1 MTTNSAI
8 TIFNKDNTNDG
19 YVRVLYPQ
27 AWVHLRQAISSERGG
42 VVHDGETVIRIP
54 LSSDNLRAC
63 GTKSNASGATD
74 RCATDENSAKVL
86 AVNLGDYV
94 YLGESIDA
102 RPPKDKC
109 LKVVGMRRNFC
120 GASPHIKL
128 LAR

>member
-19 YVRVLYPQ
+19 YVRVFCPQ
-27 AWVHLRQAISSERGG
+27 AWVHQRQALSSERGG
-42 VVHDGETVIRIP
+42 VSHDGETVIRIP
-54 LSSDNLRAC
+54 LSSDDLRAY
-63 GTKSNASGATD
+63 GTESYASGATD
-74 RCATDENSAKVL
+74 ISATDENGAAVL
-86 AVNLGDYV
+86 AVSLGDYI
-94 YLGESIDA
+94 YLGETTEA

-109 LKVVGMRRNFC
+109 LKVVGMRRNLC